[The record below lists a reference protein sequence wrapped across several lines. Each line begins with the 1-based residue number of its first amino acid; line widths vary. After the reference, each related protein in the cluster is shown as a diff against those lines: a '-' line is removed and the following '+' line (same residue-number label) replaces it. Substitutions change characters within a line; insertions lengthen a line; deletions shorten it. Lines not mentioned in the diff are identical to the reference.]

1 MNEKKMVSIV
11 IPCYNEEEV
20 ISIFC
25 AEIDKVGDL
34 LIEEF
39 ACNIEIIFV
48 DDGSTDQTLKNLEIF
63 KTKCRNK
70 DVRIIQLSRN
80 FGHQSALICGY
91 NSAKG
96 NAIVSIDADL
106 QDPPIK
112 ILEMVRQFYGGW
124 DVVLAERIDRIGET
138 VFKKLTANLF
148 YKTISFFSTT
158 KLSQN
163 VGDFRC
169 VSRRALQA
177 FLTLQENEPY
187 IRGMFS
193 WIGFKETRI
202 KYSRD
207 PRYAGKSKYTFQKM
221 LKLAIDGIFSFSGN
235 VMRFPLYLSL
245 FLITFILIIILYLII
260 SKLTNPEASN
270 PGYVSLT
277 IIILGTFSLQ
287 LFILGIMGEY
297 LFKNFTQMQ
306 KRPTYIVM
314 EEK

>member
-1 MNEKKMVSIV
+1 MNEKKLISIV
-11 IPCYNEEEV
+11 IPCFNEEEV
-20 ISIFC
+20 ISTFC
-25 AEIDKVGDL
+25 AEIDKIGNL
-34 LIEEF
+34 LVEEHN
-39 ACNIEIIFV
+39 CNIELIFV
-48 DDGSTDQTLKNLEIF
+48 DDGSTDETIQRLEFFKSMSRKN
-63 KTKCRNK
+63 
-70 DVRIIQLSRN
+70 VRIIQLSRN

-91 NSAKG
+91 SYANGDAS
-96 NAIVSIDADL
+96 VSIDADL
-106 QDPPIK
+106 QDPPLK
-112 ILEMVRQFYGGW
+112 ILELVRKFYAGW
-124 DVVLAERIDRIGET
+124 DVVLAERIDRNGET
-138 VFKKLTANLF
+138 VFKKLTAKIF
-148 YKTISFFSTT
+148 YKTISFFSKT

-177 FLTLQENEPY
+177 FLTLRENEPY

-207 PRYAGKSKYTFQKM
+207 PRYAGKSKYTLQKM

-245 FLITFILIIILYLII
+245 FLITFILMIILYLLI
-260 SKLTNPEASN
+260 SKLISPEASS
-270 PGYVSLT
+270 PGYVSLM
-277 IIILGTFSLQ
+277 IVILGTFALQ